1 MDIQEIQSQGVIVKL
16 AYGGEE
22 WGNTDAEGKVY
33 TISLLKLVQ
42 ERQGVGVR
50 HHIHLRTYNDTIF

>member
-33 TISLLKLVQ
+33 TISLWKLVQ
-42 ERQGVGVR
+42 ERQAGGR
-50 HHIHLRTYNDTIF
+50 GETSHTFTYNDTIF

>member
-33 TISLLKLVQ
+33 TISLLKL
-42 ERQGVGVR
+42 
-50 HHIHLRTYNDTIF
+50 